1 MSSMAHE
8 DAGRHRHIAEHIALV
23 EAAEHPADFRVRGSD
38 GIIDLYSDL
47 F

>member
-23 EAAEHPADFRVRGSD
+23 EAAEHPAEFCARGSD
-38 GIIDLYSDL
+38 GITGLYSDL